1 MCVPPAAMMRVAV
14 AIVPEVRQLIA
25 EDPSELGALLEEMH
39 DEDIAD
45 LISLLD
51 EAEAGKLLM
60 ALKAE
65 EAAPIFERLDDE
77 TQETLVESMGVES
90 IAPIVGEMAADERT
104 DLIENLPE
112 KMGDTLFERLEEVD
126 PEAAA
131 EVEQLAKWPEDSA
144 GGLMTTDYVSVT
156 ADLTVSDV
164 IERLRAHA
172 KEAETVY
179 YIYVVTEKNRLLGV
193 ASLRDLLLASAHEL
207 MKDVMT
213 ENVVTVDPETD
224 QEEVA
229 KMMAKYD
236 FYALPVLGA
245 DRKLLG
251 VITVDDVM
259 DVLTAEQTEDV
270 QRLGGME
277 PIEESYFQTGF
288 WMFVRKRLPWLAV
301 MFVGE
306 FATGT
311 VMRSYDHI
319 LESITKL
326 SYYVPL
332 LISTGGNSG
341 SQSSTLIIRGLATGD
356 IKPAD
361 FWRIVARESGQGL
374 ILGLA
379 LGVIGMG
386 RVWWL
391 DDGHAFMWTIGG
403 TLVAI
408 CVVGCTVGSVFPLLL
423 RRLGLDPATSSAP
436 FIASLVDVLGI
447 LVYINIAK
455 FFLADVI
462 AKTAP
467 LHGH

>member
-1 MCVPPAAMMRVAV
+1 MRVAV
-14 AIVPEVRQLIA
+14 AIVPEVRQLLA
-25 EDPSELGALLEEMH
+25 EDPSELSVLLEEMH

-45 LISLLD
+45 LINLLD
-51 EAEAGKLLM
+51 EEEAGKLLK
-60 ALKAE
+60 ALSAE
-65 EAAPIFERLDDE
+65 DAAPIFERLDDE
-77 TQETLVESMGVES
+77 TQETLVETMGVES
-90 IAPIVGEMAADERT
+90 IAPIVGEMAADERV

-112 KMGDTLFERLEEVD
+112 EVGDNLLETLEKVD

-131 EVEQLAKWPEDSA
+131 EVEQLAQWDEDSA

-156 ADLTVSDV
+156 AELTVSDV
-164 IERLRAHA
+164 IERIRAGA
-172 KEAETVY
+172 AEAETVY
-179 YIYVVTEKNRLLGV
+179 YIYVVTERNRLLGV
-193 ASLRDLLLASAHEL
+193 ASLRDLLLAQPAEL

-213 ENVVTVDPETD
+213 ENVVTVAPETD

-229 KMMAKYD
+229 KTMAKYD
-236 FYALPVLGA
+236 FYALPVLGG

-259 DVLTAEQTEDV
+259 DVLTQEQTEDV

-277 PIEESYFQTGF
+277 PIEESYFQTSF
-288 WMFVRKRLPWLAV
+288 WTFVRKRFPWLAV

-311 VMRSYDHI
+311 VMSHYDHI
-319 LESITKL
+319 LANVTRL
-326 SYYVPL
+326 SFYVPL

-356 IKPAD
+356 IKPGD
-361 FWRIVARESGQGL
+361 FWRILLREAGQGL
-374 ILGLA
+374 TLGVA
-379 LGVIGMG
+379 LGAIGMG
-386 RVWWL
+386 RVAWL
-391 DDGHAFMWTIGG
+391 GHGEAFMWTIGG

-408 CVVGCTVGSVFPLLL
+408 CLVGCTVGSLFPLLL

-447 LVYINIAK
+447 LVYLNIAK
-455 FFLADVI
+455 IFLADVI
-462 AKTAP
+462 AQAP
-467 LHGH
+467 PVPTGG